1 MSTDDSGVEKRTRA
15 SLTSIVIGTLL
26 NESMPLWKP
35 ANAIGSRASTAFSC
49 PADTLSLT

>member
-15 SLTSIVIGTLL
+15 SVTSIVIGTLL

-35 ANAIGSRASTAFSC
+35 ANASGSSASTAFSC
-49 PADTLSLT
+49 SGVTLSVT